1 MTHIVKSFFHFN
13 IQLICSTSYVNH
25 FFLKNLYKLFYLAR
39 GYDKNKTY
47 LAFSHKATQKK
58 KSCLVDIVVL
68 NFFIQ
73 KFKAKIK
80 CKFKIDKILEF
91 VVYNFVVFD

>member
-1 MTHIVKSFFHFN
+1 MTN
-13 IQLICSTSYVNH
+13 
-25 FFLKNLYKLFYLAR
+25 
-39 GYDKNKTY
+39 NKTY

-58 KSCLVDIVVL
+58 KFCLVDIVVL
-68 NFFIQ
+68 NCLIQ